1 LLARSEGLTY
11 FLVPVGKERET
22 SAPKTTRGE
31 REGRERGERERGR
44 GAGKREQSQQWQ
56 CAITSVV
63 STTDSSCLLVTRFAG
78 AAKPIPIGLHLSTP
92 LPGVGDF
99 AVSVASLA
107 VSWENCAQRLRQ
119 EMSLA
124 ERTGGIAQDVQR
136 PLRGVASSRCCE
148 SHRQRRSTGGCCRA
162 CRRRWQP
169 SRRMSA

>member
-1 LLARSEGLTY
+1 MGCLLARSEGLTY
-11 FLVPVGKERET
+11 FFVPVGKEGET
-22 SAPKTTRGE
+22 QVLQKQRGE
-31 REGRERGERERGR
+31 GERGR
-44 GAGKREQSQQWQ
+44 GAGKREQSKQWQ

-124 ERTGGIAQDVQR
+124 ERTGGIAPDVQR
-136 PLRGVASSRCCE
+136 PLRGVAEVASSRCCE